1 MTEQD
6 VDDVAFLT
14 GTNHRVTAPISH
26 SICQSSP
33 LIHNRDSGGVVGN
46 ESNSNQA
53 KKSLYENHG
62 VAACSHNKALCIAT
76 IVFAFLF
83 TLAVIIAFT
92 GPQSDCPCAGDIK
105 SSYVDE
111 KTNMTKTFEPRAT
124 NGQIFPWNNIRLPT
138 SLKPHRYNLTIHPNL
153 TTLEVRSQVSI
164 EFQAE
169 KDTNFMVLHCKNLT
183 ILDKIIQDRHGNNL
197 TIIKMLEYI
206 GGQQLYIEIREK
218 FRKRH
223 NYVLRIRYNFKLNT
237 DSEGFY
243 ISSYTTKDGEKRYLA
258 TTHFEPTFARTAFPC
273 FDEPQLKAKFRLTVF
288 RDRFHISLFNTPI
301 VKTDVLGFYM
311 GTGLLYDEFLET
323 NEISTY
329 LVAFVI
335 CDFSQ
340 QNKQTESG
348 VSVSIYTP
356 EPFISRAPF
365 TLDTASFFLDYYE
378 NFFGIA
384 FPLPKLDIVAL
395 PEFDYGAM
403 ENWGLITYRET
414 AIFSNTRDNETFITA
429 HQWLITN
436 IAHQLA
442 HQWFG
447 NLVTMKWWNDY
458 WLSEGFT
465 TLFEYQG
472 VDKYI
477 PEWRMMEQFIIDKT
491 QPALALDALAC
502 SHPVTA
508 NVTDPS
514 EIDAIFDTIS
524 LSKGTAILYMLANF
538 LQNENLENGLNDYL
552 STYKYQN
559 AEMKDLWNVLGK
571 NTNQS
576 LDINTIMDTWTNQMG
591 FPLVIIK
598 RENHTIIAS
607 QRRFL
612 VTVERGNTTY
622 HTLPISGYNYKWHIP
637 LTYYTDNN
645 SEIKHVLMNMTEAK
659 FEVDDIKWIKANV
672 NQTGFYRV
680 TYDDDIW
687 AALISTLKTD
697 HKAFS
702 AADRASLIDDAFSLS
717 RAGVLNVSVA
727 LELSLYLKNER
738 EYAPWAT
745 AIEHLK
751 SWARRLS
758 ESLAYKAFL
767 KYMRTLL
774 TPVTKFIGWNKN
786 KSHMEKLLRAR
797 VLSAAI
803 LCELNE
809 TISVAKTQFQ
819 NWMIQNKSIDPNLKE
834 IIYSAGVKYGG
845 MNEWQ
850 YCWNYYKN
858 STSAN
863 EKQIL
868 LKALGVALDPW
879 LLQRYLIET
888 LDTSVVK
895 PEDVKL
901 VLEVV
906 AANPEGRLLAWRHLK
921 AYWPTMH
928 SLYGNSTIL
937 MGNLISAVTAHLST
951 PYDLYEVS
959 TYFNGMD
966 VGSASRA
973 LEQSLEIIQ
982 LNINWVSQNAEEVNN
997 WLRKNMK

>member
-1 MTEQD
+1 MT
-6 VDDVAFLT
+6 
-14 GTNHRVTAPISH
+14 RI
-26 SICQSSP
+26 
-33 LIHNRDSGGVVGN
+33 
-46 ESNSNQA
+46 
-53 KKSLYENHG
+53 
-62 VAACSHNKALCIAT
+62 
-76 IVFAFLF
+76 
-83 TLAVIIAFT
+83 
-92 GPQSDCPCAGDIK
+92 
-105 SSYVDE
+105 
-111 KTNMTKTFEPRAT
+111 FEPRAT

-138 SLKPHRYNLTIHPNL
+138 SLRPHRYNLTIHPNL

-169 KDTNFMVLHCKNLT
+169 KETNFIVLHCKNLT

-197 TIIKMLEYI
+197 TIIKMLEYL

-218 FRKRH
+218 FKKRH
-223 NYVLRIRYNFKLNT
+223 NYVLRIRYNSKLNREA
-237 DSEGFY
+237 EGFY
-243 ISSYTTKDGEKRYLA
+243 ISSYNTKNGERKYLA

-273 FDEPQLKAKFRLTVF
+273 FDEPQFKAKFRLTVF
-288 RDRFHISLFNTPI
+288 RDRFHISLFNTPV

-340 QNKQTESG
+340 RNKQTESG

-356 EPFISRAPF
+356 EPFVSRAPF
-365 TLDTASFFLDYYE
+365 TLETTSFFLDYYE
-378 NFFGIA
+378 NFFGVA

-414 AIFSNTRDNETFITA
+414 AIFSNTKDNDTFIAA
-429 HQWLITN
+429 HQWLISKL
-436 IAHQLA
+436 AHELA

-458 WLSEGFT
+458 WLNEGFT

-472 VDKYI
+472 VDQYI
-477 PEWRMMEQFIIDKT
+477 PEWKMMEQFIVDKT

-502 SHPVTA
+502 SHPISA

-524 LSKGTAILYMLANF
+524 LNKGTAVLYMLANF
-538 LQNENLENGLNDYL
+538 LHKENLENGLNDYL
-552 STYKYQN
+552 ISYKYQN
-559 AEMKDLWNVLGK
+559 AEMKELWNVLSK
-571 NTNQS
+571 NTNQT
-576 LDINTIMDTWTNQMG
+576 LDVKVVMDTWTNQMG
-591 FPLVIIK
+591 FPLVTLR
-598 RENHTIIAS
+598 RENNTIVAT
-607 QRRFL
+607 QKRFL
-612 VTVERGNTTY
+612 VTVEKGNNT
-622 HTLPISGYNYKWHIP
+622 HHALLPSGYDYKWHIP
-637 LTYYTDNN
+637 LTYFTNN
-645 SEIKHVLMNMTEAK
+645 DSEVKYVWMNMTEAK
-659 FEVDDIKWIKANV
+659 FDVGDIKWIKANA

-680 TYDDDIW
+680 MYDDDIW
-687 AALISTLKTD
+687 ASLIKVLKTN
-697 HKAFS
+697 HKVFS

-727 LELSLYLKNER
+727 LELSLYLNNER
-738 EYAPWAT
+738 DYAPWAA

-758 ESLAYKAFL
+758 ESLAYKSFL
-767 KYMRTLL
+767 KYMRLLL
-774 TPVTKFIGWNKN
+774 TPVTKYVGWNKN
-786 KSHMEKLLRAR
+786 KSHMEKLLRGR

-809 TISVAKTQFQ
+809 TISVAKTHFQ
-819 NWMIQNKSIDPNLKE
+819 NWMIQNKSVDPNLKE

-850 YCWNYYKN
+850 YCWNFYKN
-858 STSAN
+858 TTDGN
-863 EKQIL
+863 EKQML
-868 LKALGVALDPW
+868 LKALGVASDPW

-888 LDTSVVK
+888 LDTNLVK

-928 SLYGNSTIL
+928 SLYGNSTML

-951 PYDLYEVS
+951 PYDFYEVS

-982 LNINWVSQNAEEVNN
+982 LNINWVSQNEEEVNN
-997 WLRKNMK
+997 WLRKNLK

>member
-14 GTNHRVTAPISH
+14 
-26 SICQSSP
+26 
-33 LIHNRDSGGVVGN
+33 GN

-62 VAACSHNKALCIAT
+62 VAACSHNRALCIAT

-92 GPQSDCPCAGDIK
+92 GPQTDCPCAGDIK

-111 KTNMTKTFEPRAT
+111 KANMTRIFEPRAT

-138 SLKPHRYNLTIHPNL
+138 SLRPHRYNLTIHPNL

-169 KDTNFMVLHCKNLT
+169 KETNFIVLHCKNLT

-197 TIIKMLEYI
+197 TIIKMLEYL

-218 FRKRH
+218 FKKRH
-223 NYVLRIRYNFKLNT
+223 NYVLRIRYNSKLNREA
-237 DSEGFY
+237 EGFY
-243 ISSYTTKDGEKRYLA
+243 ISSYNTKNGERKYLA

-273 FDEPQLKAKFRLTVF
+273 FDEPQFKAKFRLTVF
-288 RDRFHISLFNTPI
+288 RDRFHISLFNTPV

-340 QNKQTESG
+340 RNKQTESG

-356 EPFISRAPF
+356 EPFVSRAPF
-365 TLDTASFFLDYYE
+365 TLETTSFFLDYYE
-378 NFFGIA
+378 NFFGVA

-414 AIFSNTRDNETFITA
+414 AIFSNTKDNDTFIAA
-429 HQWLITN
+429 HQWLISKL
-436 IAHQLA
+436 AHELA

-458 WLSEGFT
+458 WLNEGFT

-472 VDKYI
+472 VDQYI
-477 PEWRMMEQFIIDKT
+477 PEWKMMEQFIVDKT

-502 SHPVTA
+502 SHPISA

-524 LSKGTAILYMLANF
+524 LNKGTAVLYMLANF
-538 LQNENLENGLNDYL
+538 LHKENLENGLNDYL
-552 STYKYQN
+552 ISYKYQN
-559 AEMKDLWNVLGK
+559 AEMKELWNVLSK
-571 NTNQS
+571 NTNQT
-576 LDINTIMDTWTNQMG
+576 LDVKVVMDTWTNQMG
-591 FPLVIIK
+591 FPLVTLR
-598 RENHTIIAS
+598 RENNTIVAT
-607 QRRFL
+607 QKRFL
-612 VTVERGNTTY
+612 VTVEKGNNT
-622 HTLPISGYNYKWHIP
+622 HHALLPSGYDYKWHIP
-637 LTYYTDNN
+637 LTYFTNN
-645 SEIKHVLMNMTEAK
+645 DSEVKYVWMNMTEAK
-659 FEVDDIKWIKANV
+659 FDVGDIKWIKANA

-680 TYDDDIW
+680 MYDDDIW
-687 AALISTLKTD
+687 ASLIKVLKTN
-697 HKAFS
+697 HKVFS

-727 LELSLYLKNER
+727 LELSLYLNNER
-738 EYAPWAT
+738 DYAPWAA

-758 ESLAYKAFL
+758 ESLAYKSFL
-767 KYMRTLL
+767 KYMRLLL
-774 TPVTKFIGWNKN
+774 TPVTKYVGWNKN
-786 KSHMEKLLRAR
+786 KSHMEKLLRGR

-809 TISVAKTQFQ
+809 TISVAKTHFQ
-819 NWMIQNKSIDPNLKE
+819 NWMIQNKSVDPNLKE

-850 YCWNYYKN
+850 YCWNFYKN
-858 STSAN
+858 TTDGN
-863 EKQIL
+863 EKQML
-868 LKALGVALDPW
+868 LKALGVASDPW

-888 LDTSVVK
+888 LDTNLVK

-928 SLYGNSTIL
+928 SLYGNSTML

-951 PYDLYEVS
+951 PYDFYEVS

-982 LNINWVSQNAEEVNN
+982 LNINWVSQNEEEVNN
-997 WLRKNMK
+997 WLRKNLK

>member
-14 GTNHRVTAPISH
+14 
-26 SICQSSP
+26 
-33 LIHNRDSGGVVGN
+33 GN